1 MGCQVQLSSEQPYF
15 RTDKVKTV
23 VYLHIIRAATLVT
36 MSFMADEVST
46 ILVGIGFAELVV
58 AWWFWNLKMES
69 WGLSIGVCMFQLLF
83 PTTLG
88 ISLYGGAIILG
99 VTVVQIALLGVIR
112 LEGGYS
118 YNHLAQL
125 DQADTRA
132 ADVIQNRMYQLA
144 VLAQIMKSFVVLA
157 GGFVFLSFLGWFDPI
172 PWLFPVPLVP
182 VVFLFGFTDFLAS
195 YGFFTGRDWG
205 FHLTLAMVP
214 VSFIETLLTLNTLVF
229 LLGVWILTI
238 LIPCLAKDGF
248 YAKLFNRMRTSADR
262 HTKEVIKTQKLT
274 SVSDLD

>member
-1 MGCQVQLSSEQPYF
+1 MGCQVQLSNEQPYF
-15 RTDKVKTV
+15 RTIKVKTV
-23 VYLHIIRAATLVT
+23 GYLHIIRAATMVT
-36 MSFMADEVST
+36 MSFMADDVFT

-69 WGLSIGVCMFQLLF
+69 WGLSVGVCIFQLLF

-99 VTVVQIALLGVIR
+99 ATVVQMAVLGLIR

-125 DQADTRA
+125 DQADARVA
-132 ADVIQNRMYQLA
+132 NVVQNRMYQLA
-144 VLAQIMKSFVVLA
+144 VLAQIMKSFVVLV
-157 GGFVFLSFLGWFDPI
+157 GGIVSLSFLGWFDPI

-182 VVFLFGFTDFLAS
+182 VVFICCFTDFLAS
-195 YGFFTGRDWG
+195 FGFFTGRDWG
-205 FHLTLAMVP
+205 FHLTVAMVP
-214 VSFIETLLTLNTLVF
+214 VSFIETLLTLNTLIF

-238 LIPCLAKDGF
+238 MIPCLAKDGF
-248 YAKLFNRMRTSADR
+248 YAKLFNRMRTSVDG
-262 HTKEVIKTQKLT
+262 HTQEVIKTQKLT
-274 SVSDLD
+274 SISDLD